1 MGVEILGRDLRPR
14 AGRVEPVADA
24 LGDAGHV
31 LIAHPGQVVDRLD
44 GPVGDFLGLGQL
56 EQMGHLLALL
66 ANGLQFGLQ
75 LEPGIQQRLI
85 LRGLAGGLLLVGLGH
100 GLDRIELGLG
110 RAGEVVLAL
119 AQEHINVAVQVDDLF
134 LQLIPLAL
142 EGLDL
147 PADGG
152 GGILQRVKVVIHVAD
167 ILIDDS
173 NVVALK
179 GLVHQRVEV
188 RLDQGIDFFE

>member
-1 MGVEILGRDLRPR
+1 M
-14 AGRVEPVADA
+14 
-24 LGDAGHV
+24 
-31 LIAHPGQVVDRLD
+31 
-44 GPVGDFLGLGQL
+44 
-56 EQMGHLLALL
+56 
-66 ANGLQFGLQ
+66 
-75 LEPGIQQRLI
+75 QQRLI

-110 RAGEVVLAL
+110 RAGEIILAL

-134 LQLIPLAL
+134 LQLITLTL

-152 GGILQRVKVVIHVAD
+152 GGVLQRVKVVIHIAD
-167 ILIDDS
+167 ILIDDG